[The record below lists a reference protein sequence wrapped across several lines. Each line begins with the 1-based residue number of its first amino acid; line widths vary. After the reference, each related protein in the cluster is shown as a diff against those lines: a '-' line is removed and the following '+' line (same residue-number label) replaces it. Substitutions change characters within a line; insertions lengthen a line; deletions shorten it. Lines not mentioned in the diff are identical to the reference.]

1 MSWGVVFIKSKYKL
15 ANFFTVESFK
25 KTVERWGFP
34 IQQSYP
40 ELEQILKNYQ
50 FKYKHAIRA
59 PIPLAFGQRGQVYSA
74 QVALNEQHSYQVI
87 WSVVAANRVIEKV
100 NLPIVT
106 VTLAEIVARVDQEGI
121 RVNYLPK
128 ALKNDRPIIL
138 ANYPQLREE
147 PKLFIIDGNHR
158 VIGRF
163 KESIAK
169 IPAYVLTPEQHLKA
183 MTRERYRVLYKIH
196 FNCLMI
202 VRCMGGQVS
211 YQEASSNL
219 YQL

>member
-1 MSWGVVFIKSKYKL
+1 MVFIKSKYKL

-25 KTVERWGFP
+25 KTAESWGLP
-34 IQQSYP
+34 VQQNYP

-50 FKYKHAIRA
+50 VKYRHAVRA

-74 QVALNEQHSYQVI
+74 QVAINEQHSYQVI
-87 WSVVAANRVIEKV
+87 WSVVAANRVIKKV

-121 RVNYLPK
+121 RVNYLSK
-128 ALKNDRPIIL
+128 ALKNNRPIIL

-158 VIGRF
+158 VMARL
-163 KESIAK
+163 KEGIAK
-169 IPAYVLTPEQHLKA
+169 IPAYVLTPEQHLEA
-183 MTRERYRVLYKIH
+183 MTRERYRVFYKIH

-202 VRCMGGQVS
+202 ARCMGGQVS
-211 YQEASSNL
+211 YQEASSTL